1 LKIKIKNSVKCS
13 SCNQNIPN
21 YLDTCP
27 NCGAFI
33 RSRRNNLNIWLTI
46 FNLFPEP
53 VKTMEDIIFV
63 KRKSGIFILFLVT
76 VVGLSLLNFIYLNA
90 QVQENAGVHA
100 YSVSLWLTLKEL
112 TLLLIFYSVTSKL
125 FFGFLGYKSR
135 IKDLIAVSVFAFV
148 PFVLSIFLLL
158 PVEVGLFGEFWFTF
172 HPFPWVIKS
181 FPAYFLLFIHGLMLA
196 WSLFLFF
203 IGVKRIYGNSAIAL
217 SSWLL
222 FIALLIF
229 ILN

>member
-1 LKIKIKNSVKCS
+1 VIIRKLFKFENAHIVRGCS
-13 SCNQNIPN
+13 TQRCSFNIHGHSYKVEVLLESD
-21 YLDTCP
+21 YLD
-27 NCGAFI
+27 NGDMVYDF
-33 RSRRNNLNIWLTI
+33 
-46 FNLFPEP
+46 
-53 VKTMEDIIFV
+53 
-63 KRKSGIFILFLVT
+63 
-76 VVGLSLLNFIYLNA
+76 GLI
-90 QVQENAGVHA
+90 
-100 YSVSLWLTLKEL
+100 
-112 TLLLIFYSVTSKL
+112 KL
-125 FFGFLGYKSR
+125 R